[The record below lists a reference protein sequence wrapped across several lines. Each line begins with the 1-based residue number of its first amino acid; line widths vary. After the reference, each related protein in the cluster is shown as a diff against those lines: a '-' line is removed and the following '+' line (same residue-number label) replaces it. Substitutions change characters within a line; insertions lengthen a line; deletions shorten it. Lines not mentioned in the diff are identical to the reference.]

1 MTGRHC
7 VERKVAMVRGVGG
20 RKDVVEGGGRYAAAA
35 VHAHVPENLNQ
46 RVTFSSSIVTRRIG
60 DTEAQYDRYAG
71 G

>member
-1 MTGRHC
+1 MTGRF
-7 VERKVAMVRGVGG
+7 VSNEKWRRLRGLAGEGRGRER
-20 RKDVVEGGGRYAAAA
+20 YPAAA
-35 VHAHVPENLNQ
+35 VRAHVPENLNQ